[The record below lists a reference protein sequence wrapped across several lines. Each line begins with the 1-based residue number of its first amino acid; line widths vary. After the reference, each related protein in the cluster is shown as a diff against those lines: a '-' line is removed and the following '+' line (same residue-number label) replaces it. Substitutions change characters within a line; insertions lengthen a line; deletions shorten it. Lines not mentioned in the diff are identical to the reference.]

1 MPMRSQRQRQ
11 TDYAN
16 IYFGFIVW
24 RAIFRILGAI
34 GAGLFVVL
42 YFIVDAI
49 DPDDAP
55 TFIAGTVVCLIAA
68 GVLAVLYLIVAVTYR
83 LFVPRPRRTN
93 ADIERELGW
102 TPNPPPG
109 VSWFRD
115 NGEKKQYDHGT
126 GTWL

>member
-1 MPMRSQRQRQ
+1 LHFAFKLSRRIFKQNAAAHRCQ
-11 TDYAN
+11 
-16 IYFGFIVW
+16 
-24 RAIFRILGAI
+24 AIFKILGAI

-68 GVLAVLYLIVAVTYR
+68 GALAVLYLIVAVLYR

-93 ADIERELGW
+93 ADIERGTYCFCSRGLIYKSGRAVLP
-102 TPNPPPG
+102 TPGRP
-109 VSWFRD
+109 
-115 NGEKKQYDHGT
+115 
-126 GTWL
+126 

>member
-68 GVLAVLYLIVAVTYR
+68 GALAVLYLIVAVLYR